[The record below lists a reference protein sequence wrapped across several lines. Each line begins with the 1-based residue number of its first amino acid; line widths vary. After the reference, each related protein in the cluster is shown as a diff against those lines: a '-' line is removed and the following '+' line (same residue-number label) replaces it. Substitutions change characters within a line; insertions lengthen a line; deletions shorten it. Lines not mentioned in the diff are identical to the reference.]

1 MQRDECQEGMH
12 VRNTYNVIEWD
23 GTKKITVFDPRQL
36 FDPSQNFMKTRHPRQ
51 IFFEIKLFSRLI
63 NLLMHNIS

>member
-23 GTKKITVFDPRQL
+23 GTKKLL
-36 FDPSQNFMKTRHPRQ
+36 FLIHANFSTQAKILWKHATHAK
-51 IFFEIKLFSRLI
+51 FFLKSSYLADSLTF
-63 NLLMHNIS
+63 